1 MKRIVLVGLLGA
13 VLIPSCFG
21 QSDTG
26 KQKGST
32 KDSRDWKPATVA
44 EITSTDD
51 QIVKPNGFTIPTTR
65 IIYRFETADVSYLVR
80 EVIRKNGTP
89 LNVTLHGQTKV
100 AIEGMHIHI
109 LDDAGK
115 DVRLPIVQKVDVSP
129 MKDQAAATPSVQS
142 NPPPAS
148 PQPPSNS
155 QSESG
160 VSDADVEALG
170 KLLQLEPPQFC
181 DGAPILSKLMVGTM
195 TSWKS
200 ALDSESLANKIQID
214 SEFEIAETKLW
225 RCSHAAVM
233 RDDGAAFQQTL
244 LALALVEQMHLA
256 VRQSSLDDAVN
267 SMTTL
272 SSAVS
277 APAKPS
283 ASQRVGVALQ
293 GVMNGLNQWA
303 EYQRQLRLARMQ
315 NRLHCTTT
323 TWGRTTYTDCY

>member
-1 MKRIVLVGLLGA
+1 MKRLSLGLFLVCFLATICAGQKKGL
-13 VLIPSCFG
+13 
-21 QSDTG
+21 
-26 KQKGST
+26 
-32 KDSRDWKPATVA
+32 DWKPATVA

-80 EVIRKNGTP
+80 QVIRRNGTP
-89 LNVTLHGQTKV
+89 LNVTLHGLTKI

-115 DVRLPIVQKVDVSP
+115 DVKLPVIQKVDVSP
-129 MKDQAAATPSVQS
+129 MKEQEAATSHVQS

-148 PQPPSNS
+148 TQPQNKSN
-155 QSESG
+155 SESG
-160 VSDADVEALG
+160 ISDADVEALG
-170 KLLQLEPPQFC
+170 KLLELEPPQFC
-181 DGAPILSKLMVGTM
+181 DGAPLLSKLMVGTM

-214 SEFEIAETKLW
+214 SEFEVAETKLW
-225 RCSHAAVM
+225 KCSHAAVV
-233 RDDGAAFQQTL
+233 RDDGAAFQQAL

-272 SSAVS
+272 SSAVTI
-277 APAKPS
+277 PEKPS
-283 ASQRVGVALQ
+283 VSQRVGVALQ
-293 GVMNGLNQWA
+293 GVMNGLSQWA
-303 EYQRQLRLARMQ
+303 EYQRQLRLARVKNQ
-315 NRLHCTTT
+315 IHCTTT